1 MVALVS
7 AALAVPILA
16 TNASVTGSLTTPEGV
31 TLTPQAVAIVTIVDQ
46 TAAPEAGVVIGQQRI
61 DGPTA
66 APIDFSVL
74 YDDTTIDPTHSYAL
88 FASIVDGSSTWENA
102 VGEPVITGGPT
113 DGINLVLTALPTPAA
128 TIGGTILPPAG
139 TALSPS
145 AVAIAALVKVET
157 GTLVARQV
165 VPVADPANVAFS
177 IGFDPSLIDPAATY
191 VVKGGI
197 VDGATVWQNR
207 EGVSAIAAGKAI
219 ATVELPVTQA
229 PTGVPVAS
237 IAPPPTASPTAA
249 PTATPTPTPTAT
261 PTASPDIRSD
271 RDADSDPDANADA
284 DPNADANPDPDADA
298 NTDPHARRRPPTP
311 TPTPTPDR
319 DADAGPVGRPDTIAD
334 HRPRDRDAD
343 LPRATHA
350 DR

>member
-1 MVALVS
+1 MRSPRLRRSVLLAAVVALMS

-16 TNASVTGSLTTPEGV
+16 TNASVTGSLTVPEGV

-46 TAAPEAGVVIGQQRI
+46 TAAPEAGVVIGQERI

-74 YDDTTIDPTHSYAL
+74 YDDTTIDQTHSYAL

-128 TIGGTILPPAG
+128 AIGGKIVPPAG
-139 TALSPS
+139 TTLSPS

-165 VPVADPANVAFS
+165 VPVADPANVMFS

-207 EGVSAIAAGKAI
+207 EGVSAIAGGKAI
-219 ATVELPVTQA
+219 ATVELAVTPGA
-229 PTGVPVAS
+229 DGRAGRLYR
-237 IAPPPTASPTAA
+237 AA
-249 PTATPTPTPTAT
+249 
-261 PTASPDIRSD
+261 
-271 RDADSDPDANADA
+271 
-284 DPNADANPDPDADA
+284 
-298 NTDPHARRRPPTP
+298 
-311 TPTPTPDR
+311 
-319 DADAGPVGRPDTIAD
+319 
-334 HRPRDRDAD
+334 
-343 LPRATHA
+343 A
-350 DR
+350 DRCPHSGADRHPGSDTD

>member
-16 TNASVTGSLTTPEGV
+16 TNASVTGSLAVPQGV
-31 TLTPQAVAIVTIVDQ
+31 ALTRQAVAIVTIADT
-46 TAAPEAGVVIGQQRI
+46 TAAPDAGVVIGQQRI

-74 YDDTTIDPTHSYAL
+74 YDETAIDQTHSYAL
-88 FASIVDGSSTWENA
+88 FATIVDGSRTWENT

-165 VPVADPANVAFS
+165 IPVADPADVTFS
-177 IGFDPSLIDPAATY
+177 IGFDPTLIDPAATY

-207 EGVSAIAAGKAI
+207 EGVSAIADGKAV
-219 ATVELPVTQA
+219 ATVQLSVTQA

-237 IAPPPTASPTAA
+237 VAPPPTTTPTAA
-249 PTATPTPTPTAT
+249 PTAAIPTNPARAIAVTLQRMRRQVRSSVFGPFWPRDT
-261 PTASPDIRSD
+261 SMICIRST
-271 RDADSDPDANADA
+271 SNS
-284 DPNADANPDPDADA
+284 
-298 NTDPHARRRPPTP
+298 
-311 TPTPTPDR
+311 
-319 DADAGPVGRPDTIAD
+319 
-334 HRPRDRDAD
+334 
-343 LPRATHA
+343 
-350 DR
+350 